1 VSPDRAARLV
11 WFGVLGAP
19 LAWTAQLWIA
29 SGLTIAA
36 CSRAGTSWDLPV
48 DGLTIALTAGAT
60 TIAVVAGASSLAI
73 MRATRDAGGEP
84 PGGRVHFLA
93 TIGITVSFLFGCL
106 IVMTGA
112 GVTSLDLCQQS

>member
-1 VSPDRAARLV
+1 VSLPRPSRLV

-19 LAWTAQLWIA
+19 SAWTAQLWI
-29 SGLTIAA
+29 STGLTLAA

-60 TIAVVAGASSLAI
+60 TIAALAGASSLAVL
-73 MRATRDAGGEP
+73 RAMRDAGGGP
-84 PGGRVHFLA
+84 PGGRVRFLA

-112 GVTSLDLCQQS
+112 GVVSLDLCHQG